1 MVLKTATSA
10 IIRCQNVTY
19 KKFDSLSKSEKT
31 ILDNINF
38 EINRGEFVSIIGEN
52 GCGKSTLSKL
62 LNGLILPTS
71 GDVFVNNLNTKE
83 PGNNLD
89 IKKSVGLIFQN
100 PDNQIIE
107 ATVEEEIAFGLENLC
122 CSPEFISQKI
132 KQVLEYVDLKGFEKI
147 STNIL
152 SGGQKQRLCIAS
164 VIAMEPKVIIFDE
177 PTSMLDPKSKK
188 VILDLIFKLKKEL
201 NITTIL
207 ITHNIDEAMLADK
220 VLIMDKKFSNN
231 LFENPKEVLCSPEFI
246 NYEKFEYLTSSYIL
260 NSLKKSGYEV
270 NTTRIDIND
279 CAEEILNL
287 LRNQKHATNK

>member
-83 PGNNLD
+83 PKNNLD

-147 STNIL
+147 STNTL

-188 VILDLIFKLKKEL
+188 VILDLILKLKKEL

-207 ITHNIDEAMLADK
+207 ITHNVDEAILADK
-220 VLIMDKKFSNN
+220 VLIMDDKFHNK
-231 LFENPKEVLCSPEFI
+231 LFENPKEILCNPEFI
-246 NYEKFEYLTSSYIL
+246 NYGEFECLTSSYIL
-260 NSLKKSGYEV
+260 NSLKKLGYEV
-270 NTTRIDIND
+270 DTTKIDIDD
-279 CAEEILNL
+279 CAKEILNL
-287 LRNQKHATNK
+287 LRKYNNATNK

>member
-31 ILDNINF
+31 ILDNIDF

-83 PGNNLD
+83 PQNNLE
-89 IKKSVGLIFQN
+89 IKKFVGLVFQN
-100 PDNQIIE
+100 PESQIIE
-107 ATVEEEIAFGLENLC
+107 ATIEEEIAFGLENLC
-122 CSPEFISQKI
+122 YSSEVISDKI
-132 KQVLEYVDLKGFEKI
+132 KKSLKYVGLQGLEKM
-147 STNIL
+147 STNAL
-152 SGGQKQRLCIAS
+152 SGGQKQKLCIAS
-164 VIAMEPKVIIFDE
+164 IIAMEPKVIIFDE

-188 VILDLIFKLKKEL
+188 VILDLILKLKKEL
-201 NITTIL
+201 NITIIL
-207 ITHNIDEAMLADK
+207 ITHNVDEAILADK
-220 VLIMDKKFSNN
+220 VLIMDDKFHNK
-231 LFENPKEVLCSPEFI
+231 LFENPKEILCNPEFI
-246 NYEKFEYLTSSYIL
+246 NYGEFECLTSSYIL
-260 NSLKKSGYEV
+260 NSLKKLGYEV
-270 NTTRIDIND
+270 NTTKIDTND

>member
-1 MVLKTATSA
+1 MVLKATSNA
-10 IIRCQNVTY
+10 IIRCENVTY
-19 KKFDSLSKSEKT
+19 KGFDRFSKSEKT
-31 ILDNINF
+31 VLNNINF
-38 EINRGEFVSIIGEN
+38 EINKGEFISVIGKN

-83 PGNNLD
+83 PQNNLD

-100 PDNQIIE
+100 PDNRIIE
-107 ATVEEEIAFGLENLC
+107 STVEEEIAFGLENLC

-147 STNIL
+147 STNTL

-177 PTSMLDPKSKK
+177 PTSMLDTKSKK
-188 VILDLIFKLKKEL
+188 VILDLILKLKKEL
-201 NITTIL
+201 NITIIL
-207 ITHNIDEAMLADK
+207 ITHNVDEAILADK
-220 VLIMDKKFSNN
+220 VLIMDDKFHNK
-231 LFENPKEVLCSPEFI
+231 LFENPKEILCNPEFI

-270 NTTRIDIND
+270 NTTKIDTND

>member
-83 PGNNLD
+83 PKNNLE
-89 IKKSVGLIFQN
+89 IKKFVGLVFQN
-100 PDNQIIE
+100 PESQIIE
-107 ATVEEEIAFGLENLC
+107 ATIEEEIAFGLENLC

-147 STNIL
+147 STNTL
-152 SGGQKQRLCIAS
+152 SGGQKQRLCIAR
-164 VIAMEPKVIIFDE
+164 ALLKNPKIIIF
-177 PTSMLDPKSKK
+177 
-188 VILDLIFKLKKEL
+188 
-201 NITTIL
+201 
-207 ITHNIDEAMLADK
+207 
-220 VLIMDKKFSNN
+220 
-231 LFENPKEVLCSPEFI
+231 LFN
-246 NYEKFEYLTSSYIL
+246 
-260 NSLKKSGYEV
+260 
-270 NTTRIDIND
+270 
-279 CAEEILNL
+279 
-287 LRNQKHATNK
+287 